1 MAQTE
6 QDPCPVVVVI
16 VELDN
21 LLLHNYWRKYQTM
34 LELGWDIPSIQNYLS
49 KKENLPILPPET
61 PLSNNSPSQAFRD
74 KYLTIYNRDDLLSK
88 DVALEGAVDA
98 VNRIVADAY
107 CVVLSSR
114 PASQQNT
121 TIDLLKFLGYPIH
134 LMEFN
139 FLGSNESTMSFRNRI
154 FSQIQRRFMLGVG
167 ICLTPSDAI
176 GFDRLSYPT
185 LGLTTLKNECDLRES
200 FDGICETWGQLEYF
214 ISEMKKAIPKQKIE
228 IAQSKLSA
236 KRPKRVQTS
245 VNVSSIAS
253 QFDAS
258 GGIIM
263 PTTTLPPVTPATPTV
278 PATPAPVCNEPA
290 VNAKMLTDDL
300 MLLSNLLEQDTTL
313 KEADGTLS
321 VFERAEARAQ
331 TQVML
336 DEAIFHQLFSGAG
349 TDRIMGLD
357 ENSSLQIENVEELLN
372 SFMAELK
379 PKLFLINATQIGE
392 FFAYFSQRFQL
403 DLTDVQM
410 IVAANLEGMVGLE
423 NEENAQLFMVIA
435 KFIEKL
441 RNITFEHFGVG
452 WIAYLFH
459 EIGGM
464 VFEGSPKDKFNQLL
478 NDNDP
483 DIGLLYNVSFILW
496 LIHMYPNTP
505 YSQPIQDVI
514 KNHAVKVIGKLYQ

>member
-1 MAQTE
+1 
-6 QDPCPVVVVI
+6 
-16 VELDN
+16 
-21 LLLHNYWRKYQTM
+21 M
-34 LELGWDIPSIQNYLS
+34 LFRSPSIQNFLS
-49 KKENLPILPPET
+49 IKENLAIIPPD
-61 PLSNNSPSQAFRD
+61 SPQTNAHASITFRE
-74 KYLTIYNRDDLLSK
+74 KYLTVYNREDLLTK
-88 DVALEGAVDA
+88 DVALEGAVEA

-114 PASQQNT
+114 PASQQNVT
-121 TIDLLKFLGYPIH
+121 LDLLKFLGYPIH
-134 LMEFN
+134 NMEFH
-139 FLGSNESTMSFRNRI
+139 FPGPNESTMSFRNRV
-154 FSQIQRRFMLGVG
+154 FSQIQRLFMLGVG

-185 LGLTTLKNECDLRES
+185 LGLTTLKNECDLRDS
-200 FDGICETWGQLEYF
+200 FDGVCESWAQLEYF
-214 ISEMKKAIPKQKIE
+214 VSEMKKAIPKQKLE

-236 KRPKRVQTS
+236 KRPKRVHTS
-245 VNVSSIAS
+245 VSVSSIAS
-253 QFDAS
+253 QFNES
-258 GGIIM
+258 GGLIM
-263 PTTTLPPVTPATPTV
+263 PMTTLPPATPVQPVTPVSPE
-278 PATPAPVCNEPA
+278 PVCAEPA
-290 VNAKMLTDDL
+290 FDAKALTDDL
-300 MLLSNLLEQDTTL
+300 MQLSNLLEQDTTL
-313 KEADGTLS
+313 KEANSSLS

-379 PKLFLINATQIGE
+379 PKLFLVNATQIGE
-392 FFAYFSQRFQL
+392 FFAYFAERFQL
-403 DLTDVQM
+403 DLTDVQVV
-410 IVAANLEGMVGLE
+410 VAANLEGMAGLE

-464 VFEGSPKDKFNQLL
+464 VFEGAPKEKFNQLL

-496 LIHMYPNTP
+496 LTHMYPNTP